1 MIEVAVIIGTRPNFV
16 KAAPFLIEAR
26 KHPEYNVTIIHTGQH
41 FDDEMSK
48 IFLDELDIRKPDIHL
63 DIKGKFHTEKIGKMF
78 NTLTNEISRNNFSSV
93 IVFGDVNSTLAGAL
107 AAARN
112 DCMLVHIEAGL
123 RSHDRRM
130 PEEINRVI
138 VDHLSDMLF
147 TTEPSAN
154 ENLAAEGI
162 GSDRIKYVGN
172 IMIEC
177 LEYFW
182 NKISENGIHQKLNIG
197 SRPYYVATIHRQEN
211 TDDPNVLR
219 EILSILS
226 GIGAR
231 HDVFFPLHPGTL
243 KKIEENKFRDLL
255 SKLNVI
261 NPLGYFE
268 FMKLVS
274 ESKGMITDSGGIQEE
289 TSYLGVP
296 CATLRDNTE
305 RPVTLTLGSNRLFS
319 IDQKHIRDILEHLNR
334 TDFTAKQIPLWDRNV
349 SKRIF
354 KELRPLLARG
364 VCEQFRPVKGRQ
376 RHRKAA

>member
-1 MIEVAVIIGTRPNFV
+1 MKKLALVIGTRPNFV

-26 KHPEYNVTIIHTGQH
+26 KHPEYDITIIHTGQH

-48 IFLDELDIRKPDIHL
+48 IFLDELDIRKPHILL
-63 DIKGKFHTEKIGKMF
+63 DIKGNFHTEKIGKMF
-78 NTLTNEISRNNFSSV
+78 NALNIEIAKNNFSAV

-107 AAARN
+107 AAAKN
-112 DCMLVHIEAGL
+112 NCCLIHVEAGL

-138 VDHLSDMLF
+138 VDHLSDLLF

-154 ENLAAEGI
+154 ENLSIEGI
-162 GSDRIKYVGN
+162 SSDKIKYVGN

-182 NKISENGIHQKLNIG
+182 NKISENNIHEKLNIG
-197 SRPYYVATIHRQEN
+197 TEPYYVATIHRQEN
-211 TDDPNVLR
+211 TDDPKILH
-219 EILSILS
+219 EILLILT
-226 GIGAR
+226 GVAAEHKVI
-231 HDVFFPLHPGTL
+231 FPLHPGTL
-243 KKIEENKFRDLL
+243 KKIQENNFHDLL
-255 SKLNVI
+255 SNLDVI

-268 FMKLVS
+268 FIKLIS
-274 ESKGMITDSGGIQEE
+274 ESKGVITDSGGIQEE

-305 RPVTLTLGSNRLFS
+305 RPVTLTLGSNKLFG
-319 IDQKHIRDILEHLNR
+319 IEKNNIHNILEHLDR
-334 TDFTAKQIPLWDRNV
+334 TDFPVKNIPLWDKNV

-354 KELRPLLARG
+354 TELKTFL
-364 VCEQFRPVKGRQ
+364 
-376 RHRKAA
+376 